1 MSSTVYRCDQSACS
15 GTASGDCNGGSC
27 SDDRHT
33 DADLCPVGKCK
44 GTAIVSVVDR
54 VIQAIGKQVVARKG
68 SACTDVGGGIRINE
82 STDGRVIVTALQI
95 VEPGFSGLTVAVLGF
110 AEIL

>member
-44 GTAIVSVVDR
+44 GTAIVGVIDWVV
-54 VIQAIGKQVVARKG
+54 QAVGKQIVARKG
-68 SACTDVGGGIRINE
+68 GACTDVGGGIRINE

-95 VEPGFSGLTVAVLGF
+95 VEPGFSVVAVFSLY
-110 AEIL
+110 